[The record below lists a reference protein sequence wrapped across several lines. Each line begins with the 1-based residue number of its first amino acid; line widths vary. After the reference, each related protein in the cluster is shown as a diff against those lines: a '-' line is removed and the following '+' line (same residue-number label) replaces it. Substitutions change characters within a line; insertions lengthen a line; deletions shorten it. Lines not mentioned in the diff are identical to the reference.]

1 MPEGEIIP
9 ARIGFSSSLGT
20 DISFVLVTSITERSA
35 GTRGPPRRTS
45 VVDPTRVPGK
55 RLTLPS
61 NICTFSSRCRD
72 TKSIHT
78 ERRVKYMFCSVHTES
93 ETRYPGAAQRGTSWS
108 FIGSDQVTTL
118 HCFSRGSQREKMD
131 VCGRFTQFDLRL
143 RELRE
148 LRVDQM
154 SMRTGPEPCR
164 QERTVW

>member
-78 ERRVKYMFCSVHTES
+78 KRQARYMFYSVHTES
-93 ETRYPGAAQRGTSWS
+93 ETRYPGEAQRGTSWS
-108 FIGSDQVTTL
+108 FTGSDQVTSL

-131 VCGRFTQFDLRL
+131 VEGPLNLTIRL

>member
-9 ARIGFSSSLGT
+9 ARIGFSNNLGT

-55 RLTLPS
+55 RLTLLS

-78 ERRVKYMFCSVHTES
+78 EPASKIHVHTES

-108 FIGSDQVTTL
+108 FTGSDQVTSL

-131 VCGRFTQFDLRL
+131 VEGPLNLTIRL